1 MTGTPPGSGPR
12 PDAPVYDAVVL
23 AGGEGRRLGGSL
35 GGTLKAEVLVGGRP
49 LVDHVLDAV
58 AGARRCV
65 VVGPPELARHGAPT
79 VLEDPPRGGPVA
91 GIDAGLTHLDAT
103 PVRADDGTEDGTDEN
118 TDERTDDGGAEPP
131 VVVLACD
138 VPRAAEAVPLLLAAL
153 ASAPDADGA
162 QMVDAHGERQTL
174 VAVYRRAPLRAAL
187 ASLGEVRG
195 ASVRRLVAGLR
206 AVGVADP
213 DGVAQDAD
221 TWQDVARL
229 DEEMRSRS

>member
-103 PVRADDGTEDGTDEN
+103 P
-118 TDERTDDGGAEPP
+118 ERTGGGGAEPP